1 MEVLKF
7 MILIS
12 LILIWLILVKCCFF
26 FMKKLVILSIKKLL
40 IYLECSLLFIYVLSK
55 VVFGIRN
62 VI

>member
-26 FMKKLVILSIKKLL
+26 FMKKLVILNIKKLL